1 MTQVALHGLFDYITT
16 LNLSDRS
23 LDWLTDKLQSI
34 KKKRKAQ
41 AIDPEIPEKFRS
53 NTVATP
59 YEISPSGDPFFADK
73 RNVEYV
79 KKCAEAAVKEEDMTT
94 IHGHDELDKF
104 LSRIPH
110 RL

>member
-41 AIDPEIPEKFRS
+41 SIDPEIAKIPEQYRCD
-53 NTVATP
+53 P

-73 RNVEYV
+73 RNVE
-79 KKCAEAAVKEEDMTT
+79 KLNRILNDNEAMEDS
-94 IHGHDELDKF
+94 GVELQ
-104 LSRIPH
+104 SRQDIE
-110 RL
+110 RYLGLI

>member
-41 AIDPEIPEKFRS
+41 VIDPEIAKIPEQYRCD
-53 NTVATP
+53 P
-59 YEISPSGDPFFADK
+59 YEISPSGDQFFADK
-73 RNVEYV
+73 RNVE
-79 KKCAEAAVKEEDMTT
+79 KLNRILNDKEAMEDS
-94 IHGHDELDKF
+94 GVELK
-104 LSRIPH
+104 SRQDIE
-110 RL
+110 RYLGLI

>member
-41 AIDPEIPEKFRS
+41 AIDPEIAKIPEQYRCD
-53 NTVATP
+53 P

-73 RNVEYV
+73 RNVE
-79 KKCAEAAVKEEDMTT
+79 KLNSILNDKEAMEDS
-94 IHGHDELDKF
+94 GVELK
-104 LSRIPH
+104 SRQDIE
-110 RL
+110 RYLVLI